1 MSIRS
6 LSLVGEMRSRRVT
19 LFALA
24 GVVAM
29 VATFFLVLAAK
40 PAHAST
46 TFTVNSPEDFSDV
59 NPGDGICDAS
69 DTFLNPCTLRAAI
82 QEANATA
89 AADTIDFNIPANA
102 TKTISPSFG
111 FDAIIHPVI
120 IDGYSQGKATADPAD
135 DATPNTS
142 ADGNNAALKI
152 ELSGA
157 QAEPGNVGLAI
168 SAANSTVKGLII
180 NRWTDQG
187 VVIKGSGNKVEGN
200 FIGTDAPGTSDL
212 GNSLSGVFIFDAPNN
227 TIGGTTAAAR
237 NLISGNGQQG
247 VNIGGAGATGNK
259 VQGNFIGTNA
269 AGTAALAN
277 SLNGVF
283 ISDVTNN
290 TIGGTVAGA
299 RNLISGNTQA
309 GVVVGSPV
317 AKGNRILRNSI
328 FSNGGLGIDLGGDGV
343 TPNDPKDPDTGPNRL
358 QNFPNLSSANV
369 SGGQVTIAGSLNSN
383 PRKTFTIQ
391 FFSNPITDPNEG
403 RSFIGQTTVKTNRQ
417 GNRSFN
423 VTFTPLQSVSAGQR
437 ITATATKKK
446 TSDTSEFS
454 APVTVS

>member
-1 MSIRS
+1 MIAKPNHFKG
-6 LSLVGEMRSRRVT
+6 LIKI
-19 LFALA
+19 
-24 GVVAM
+24 
-29 VATFFLVLAAK
+29 LAAVLLAVMAAILLLAAIK

-46 TFTVNSPEDFSDV
+46 TFTVNSPEDFPDV

-69 DTFLNPCTLRAAI
+69 DTSLNPCTLRAAI

-89 AADTIDFNIPANA
+89 GADTINFNIPANA

-111 FDAIIHPVI
+111 FDAITHPVI
-120 IDGYSQGKATADPAD
+120 IDGYSQPGAK
-135 DATPNTS
+135 PNTL
-142 ADGNNAALKI
+142 ADGNDAVLKI

-157 QAEPGNVGLAI
+157 NAGPGENGLTI
-168 SAANSTVKGLII
+168 RGANSTVKGLII
-180 NRWTDQG
+180 NHWSNVG
-187 VVIKGSGNKVEGN
+187 VGIIGSGNKVQGNKVTGN
-200 FIGTDAPGTSDL
+200 FIGTDAPGIQDL
-212 GNSLSGVFIFDAPNN
+212 GNGTSGVFIFDAPNN

-237 NLISGNGQQG
+237 NLISGNDNQG

-277 SLNGVF
+277 SLNGV
-283 ISDVTNN
+283 SMADVHNN

-317 AKGNRILRNSI
+317 ARGNRILSNSI
-328 FSNGGLGIDLGGDGV
+328 FSNGGLGIDLSGDGV

-358 QNFPNLSSANV
+358 QNFPDLSSASV
-369 SGGQVTIAGSLNSN
+369 LGGQITIAGSLNSN
-383 PRKTFTIQ
+383 TRKTFIIQ
-391 FFSNPITDPNEG
+391 FFSNPIADPNEG
-403 RSFIGQTTVKTNRQ
+403 KTFIGQTTVKTNRK

-437 ITATATKKK
+437 ITATT
-446 TSDTSEFS
+446 TRNSTGDTSEYS